1 MNTHAIAGH
10 VEFAT
15 DQLQQAIDDAT
26 EIASAAELEARYDT
40 TRADV
45 LDHMTNNLSRSDD
58 KIFMRALRI
67 EDRQSIA
74 MMLDLI
80 QKSFRAVVAEKK
92 SAILARKPEPDMH

>member
-1 MNTHAIAGH
+1 MNTHAIASH

-45 LDHMTNNLSRSDD
+45 LEHMTNNLSRSDD

-80 QKSFRAVVAEKK
+80 QKSFKAVVAEKK
-92 SAILARKPEPDMH
+92 SAILARKPELHD